1 MILEQ
6 LKETEN
12 FTSSE
17 RMIAKYVLEHAEH
30 VGHLTASDL
39 AKESYTSKTT
49 VIRLCKK
56 LGMKGYQDFIR
67 QVGIEAAESKRVNAL
82 LESETFNENSTYE
95 DIVQKLPSIYDSAVG
110 NTKLSLDRNVVRRVV
125 NRIRQADKVDFYGNV
140 NRLE

>member
-82 LESETFNENSTYE
+82 LESEPFNENSTYE

>member
-30 VGHLTASDL
+30 LTASDL

-56 LGMKGYQDFIR
+56 
-67 QVGIEAAESKRVNAL
+67 RVNAL
-82 LESETFNENSTYE
+82 LESEPFNENSTYE